1 MYGLGHQLPLVWFQ
15 TKRKKRTHLCSPS
28 SNTDKSDDPF
38 VNLDHYCPNYMKQKK
53 IYFCFCGHR
62 MCSNTPEVWSLPG
75 ADRKPST
82 VVRAQS
88 FLRFRSHRR
97 AVSALMRENWSPWSK
112 VPLPRGPRR
121 NFCGNLTGKKSIKGS
136 VVTQTIR
143 SFQLLLKKIIKN
155 LNESKGI

>member
-1 MYGLGHQLPLVWFQ
+1 
-15 TKRKKRTHLCSPS
+15 
-28 SNTDKSDDPF
+28 
-38 VNLDHYCPNYMKQKK
+38 
-53 IYFCFCGHR
+53 

-82 VVRAQS
+82 VVRAQP

-155 LNESKGI
+155 LNESKGIWQLMKNDLGNNTFSLHVCSSPLRRELGTCPGQRCRSGQRIKYLWNHIC